1 MAHDVF
7 ISYSTRDKATADAV
21 VARLE
26 AVRLRCWVAPRD
38 IVPGMEWGEAIV
50 DGIHRARV
58 MVLIFSSSAN
68 ASPQIR
74 REVERAVNH
83 GLPIVPFRIE
93 EILPS
98 RSLEYFLSSPHWL
111 DALTKPV
118 DAHINR
124 LSDSV
129 RTLLSR
135 MDGIETAAAP
145 RPTPSAARAKVR
157 KVLAT
162 VLGRRT
168 PLVNAGKIAGLA
180 APPGPPRKPGARPA
194 RPAPPAPI
202 GLIVAVGV
210 LFLIA
215 IGVFLLPRRAV
226 APRPAVALPRPTAA
240 PVPAAAPSQNP
251 PTPRT
256 TLESPSRTA
265 AASPAVSS
273 DTIASRQRAPRVR
286 ASYECRRGVKFSIDP
301 DQATVTM
308 DGRRIGIARDF
319 YHDEYNLRPGTHYA
333 KLSLRGYRTDT
344 LKIVVHPGAEDDNVD
359 IKLEMHRS
367 Y

>member
-1 MAHDVF
+1 
-7 ISYSTRDKATADAV
+7 
-21 VARLE
+21 
-26 AVRLRCWVAPRD
+26 
-38 IVPGMEWGEAIV
+38 
-50 DGIHRARV
+50 
-58 MVLIFSSSAN
+58 
-68 ASPQIR
+68 
-74 REVERAVNH
+74 
-83 GLPIVPFRIE
+83 VPFRIE

-111 DALTKPV
+111 DALTPPV
-118 DAHINR
+118 EAHIHR
-124 LSDSV
+124 LSDGV

-135 MDGIETAAAP
+135 MDGIATTAAP
-145 RPTPSAARAKVR
+145 RPTPSAAREKVQ

-210 LFLIA
+210 LFLVA
-215 IGVFLLPRRAV
+215 IGVFLLPHRSAV
-226 APRPAVALPRPTAA
+226 PKPAAALPQPTAA
-240 PVPAAAPSQNP
+240 PAPAAASSQNP
-251 PTPRT
+251 PAPRP
-256 TLESPSRTA
+256 TLESPSRSA
-265 AASPAVSS
+265 AAPAAVFT
-273 DTIASRQRAPRVR
+273 DTSASRQRAPKVR

-308 DGRRIGIARDF
+308 DGRRIGIAKDF

-344 LKIVVHPGAEDDNVD
+344 LKIVVHPGAEGDNID
-359 IKLEMHRS
+359 IKLEMRRA